1 MNSTIPPTT
10 HSLPEKQRLR
20 MMRSTRKLTALLGT
34 APLLVDPLE
43 PMPQPSPGFEKGHKR
58 VSSNV
63 SAFSCDPSSPPATLV
78 PAAPP
83 ADSPCSIRPT
93 LLLRIPTSNSRS
105 RRQSQGCGRPEDADL
120 PSPDSPH
127 NALELATLT
136 TAARRKKMMRV
147 ARTFGEQVPAELV
160 FRPVEPPT
168 SSPPA
173 ELENELAE
181 TYNQSSAQSVS
192 SYMEGASYTSSVTSE
207 HGRSSESSYGRPSSV
222 PERTRKPSVS
232 SDRAWVPSTIRRF
245 SSQRLKGTGKG
256 LSRRASVTK
265 RAETGWTGEWNRED
279 MDDVMKTLRALK

>member
-78 PAAPP
+78 PAASP
-83 ADSPCSIRPT
+83 ADSSCSIRPT

-120 PSPDSPH
+120 PSPDSP
-127 NALELATLT
+127 AQ
-136 TAARRKKMMRV
+136 RKMMRV

-160 FRPVEPPT
+160 FRPVEHPT
-168 SSPPA
+168 SSSPA
-173 ELENELAE
+173 ELENELVE

-207 HGRSSESSYGRPSSV
+207 HERSSESSYGRPSSV

-279 MDDVMKTLRALK
+279 MDDVMKR